1 MNYIRKHAALPAL
14 VIAFAMV
21 IGIGVHTY
29 GMKDDATFYLKD
41 LTGTRDAIG
50 DVRIGGELA
59 DGYQR
64 TQFSLSAGKL
74 NTATAT
80 YAQPHTKD
88 AYTYNPGTAK
98 RIGDMQFNVSGVGTY
113 SITSYKRDPSGS
125 YFIPFGTAEVTPTI
139 SNGKTNSATYTNQ
152 PEYGVA
158 KIGDKVY
165 FTVPVSTEFTGKSGI
180 FELHFFA
187 WGFGPGVDRS
197 QYTPRKIAEIDLD
210 ANRSEQPHLE
220 VLGLEAVGDK
230 LLLLSVADNQL
241 KVSSYDSESGDLL
254 GETSVS
260 DFHLPERPTKKS
272 ESEATYYENYS
283 AFADADQK
291 MLTVAF
297 RSSGGPRLL
306 LIFDVSRGVRLVE
319 SFQAD
324 FGKTAQENGDI
335 AVMSYRNGKLYAL
348 RSFREA
354 RTADAIPVYDLA
366 LTQHLYLYV
375 YSKSELVYQGELVT
389 DLNEDNMDMVY
400 GTPVTGGFSYDP
412 MDYRSFAKLTV
423 TSLSSPE
430 EDNRA

>member
-1 MNYIRKHAALPAL
+1 MNFIRKHAALPAL
-14 VIAFAMV
+14 VIAIAMV

-29 GMKDDATFYLKD
+29 GMKEDATFYLKD

-59 DGYQR
+59 DGYHR
-64 TQFSLSAGKL
+64 TQFSLNAGKL
-74 NTATAT
+74 KTATT
-80 YAQPHTKD
+80 TFAQPHPKD
-88 AYTYNPGTAK
+88 AYTYNPGMAK
-98 RIGDMQFNVSGVGTY
+98 RIGDMQFNVSGIGTY
-113 SITSYKRDPSGS
+113 SITSYKRAPSGA
-125 YFIPFGTAEVTPTI
+125 YYIPFGTAEVTPAI
-139 SNGKTNSATYTNQ
+139 SNGKTNSATYANQ
-152 PEYGVA
+152 PDYGVA
-158 KIGDKVY
+158 RIGEKVY

-180 FELHFFA
+180 FELRFFA

-197 QYTPRKIAEIDLD
+197 QYVPRTIAEIDLD
-210 ANRSEQPHLE
+210 ANRSEQPHIE

-230 LLLLSVADNQL
+230 LLLLSVVDNRL

-260 DFHLPERPTKKS
+260 DFHLPARPEKNP
-272 ESEATYYENYS
+272 EPAATYYENYA
-283 AFADADQK
+283 AFADDDQQ

-297 RSSGGPRLL
+297 RSSEGPRLL

-324 FGKTAQENGDI
+324 FGKAAQENGDI
-335 AVMSYRNGKLYAL
+335 SVMSYRNGKLYVL

-354 RTADAIPVYDLA
+354 RTAEAIPVYDLA

-389 DLNEDNMDMVY
+389 DQNEDNLEMVY

-412 MDYRSFAKLTV
+412 MDYRSFANLTV
-423 TSLSSPE
+423 TSLPGPE
-430 EDNRA
+430 GDNRD